1 MSAEHVTKADVAAL
15 ASDLRHGLR
24 EMRSAIEGIDN
35 HASDEVTSLAST
47 VTDIEGT
54 LGAMSEKLD
63 ALVEG
68 LKSPLS
74 EQIEELLILM
84 REQNELIRKV
94 LAAEKPTKAAKRKAR

>member
-1 MSAEHVTKADVAAL
+1 MSEPVTKADVVAL
-15 ASDLRHGLR
+15 ASDVRHGFR

-54 LGAMSEKLD
+54 VGTISEKLD
-63 ALVEG
+63 AVVEG
-68 LKSPLS
+68 LKAPLS

-84 REQNELIRKV
+84 REQNALLREVMLST
-94 LAAEKPTKAAKRKAR
+94 AKPKAAKRKAR